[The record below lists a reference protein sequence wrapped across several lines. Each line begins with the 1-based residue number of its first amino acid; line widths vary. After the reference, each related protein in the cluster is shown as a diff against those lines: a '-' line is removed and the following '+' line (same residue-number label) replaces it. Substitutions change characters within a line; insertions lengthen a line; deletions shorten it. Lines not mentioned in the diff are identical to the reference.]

1 MEARSTQSPKLE
13 QQEMPFF
20 LFVVVVGYIITF
32 AVGTSGGEKYTSTRL
47 LIGIGCGVIYLVLGF
62 FEAEILQRFSQRLRN
77 AVYFSLQ
84 ITLVF
89 GIGWVLGP
97 GGSWLIGLPMAGIAV
112 EKLSVRARWPVY
124 VGLLAAIIFP
134 ILRYSTWDTALMNA
148 FVISTAILFVAMFT
162 QFRLNERKARQRAEE
177 LAIQLESVN
186 HKLAEYASQVQELTA
201 MQERNR
207 LAREIHDNLGHYL
220 TIANVQI
227 EAAKIIL
234 DTDSR
239 QTLEALDK
247 AQDFVKKALASVR
260 ESVSALRVSP
270 VEDRTLQD
278 AITSLI
284 EEMWLSEIRVE
295 WKVISE
301 PVNVDEKIALAVYRA
316 AQEGLTNVRKHAN
329 ATLVDVSL
337 DFSQP
342 DQLRLLIR
350 DNGVGAADTSGGFGL
365 IGIRERVHLLGG
377 ECRIE
382 TQPGKGFTLEV
393 TLPLMAEEVV

>member
-1 MEARSTQSPKLE
+1 
-13 QQEMPFF
+13 
-20 LFVVVVGYIITF
+20 
-32 AVGTSGGEKYTSTRL
+32 VGTGGGEKYTITRL
-47 LIGIGCGVIYLVLGF
+47 LIGIGCGVIYLILGF
-62 FEAEILQRFSQRLRN
+62 FEAELLQRFSSGLRN
-77 AVYFSLQ
+77 ALYFSLQ
-84 ITLVF
+84 IILVF

-97 GGSWLIGLPMAGIAV
+97 GGNWLIGLPMAGIAV
-112 EKLSVRARWPVY
+112 EKLPARARWPVY

-162 QFRLNERKARQRAEE
+162 QFRLNERQARQRAEG

-201 MQERNR
+201 IQERNR

-270 VEDRTLQD
+270 VEDRPLQD
-278 AITSLI
+278 AIVSLI

-295 WKVISE
+295 WEVIGE
-301 PVNVDEKIALAVYRA
+301 PVNVDEKIALAFYRA
-316 AQEGLTNVRKHAN
+316 AQEGLTNVRKHAH

-350 DNGVGAADTSGGFGL
+350 DNGIGAADTSGGFGL

-382 TQPGKGFTLEV
+382 TQPGNGFTLEV

>member
-1 MEARSTQSPKLE
+1 METRSTQSPELE

-32 AVGTSGGEKYTSTRL
+32 TVGTNGGEQYSVSRL
-47 LIGIGCGVIYLVLGF
+47 LIGIGCGAIYLVLGF
-62 FEAEILQRFSQRLRN
+62 FEAEILQRFSLGVRN
-77 AVYFSLQ
+77 LVYFSLQ
-84 ITLVF
+84 IILVF

-112 EKLSVRARWPVY
+112 EKLSTRARWPVY
-124 VGLLAAIIFP
+124 AGLLAAIILP
-134 ILRYSTWDTALMNA
+134 ILRYSTWDTALMNTL
-148 FVISTAILFVAMFT
+148 VISTAMLFVALFT

-177 LAIQLESVN
+177 LANQLESAN
-186 HKLAEYASQVQELTA
+186 RKLAEYATRVEELAA

-239 QTLEALDK
+239 QTLGALDK

-270 VEDRTLQD
+270 IENRPVQD
-278 AITSLI
+278 AIASLI
-284 EEMWLSEIRVE
+284 EEMWLSECNVE
-295 WKVISE
+295 WKVLGE
-301 PVNVDEKIALAVYRA
+301 PVPVDGKIALALYRA

-329 ATLVDVSL
+329 ATLVDVLL
-337 DFSQP
+337 DFLQP
-342 DQLRLLIR
+342 DQLQLTIW

-382 TQPGKGFTLEV
+382 SQPGKGFRLEV
-393 TLPLMAEEVV
+393 SLPLREGERV